1 MEDLDNNVL
10 MLSLK
15 YQLGE
20 AKEQLGRD
28 CTYLAFE
35 QVKDCYFISFAVK
48 NDKGGKD
55 KGSYKVGTDLRQV
68 TKGYFQ
74 GLVYN
79 IKNKKYLNEVNS

>member
-1 MEDLDNNVL
+1 MDDMIL

-20 AKEQLGRD
+20 AKKQLGSD

-35 QVKDCYFISFAVK
+35 QKKDDYFISFAVK
-48 NDKGGKD
+48 NEQGGKD
-55 KGSYKVGTDLRQV
+55 KGSYKVGKDLTKI
-68 TKGYFQ
+68 TKGFFD

-79 IKNKKYLNEVNS
+79 IKNKKYLNVS

>member
-1 MEDLDNNVL
+1 MGDDENIVL

-20 AKEQLGRD
+20 AKKQIGKE

-35 QVKDCYFISFAVK
+35 QVKDCYFISFAVL
-48 NDKGGKD
+48 NDEGGKD
-55 KGSYKVGTDLRQV
+55 KGSYKVGTDLKQL
-68 TKGYFQ
+68 TKGYFD

-79 IKNKKYLNEVNS
+79 IKNKKYVS